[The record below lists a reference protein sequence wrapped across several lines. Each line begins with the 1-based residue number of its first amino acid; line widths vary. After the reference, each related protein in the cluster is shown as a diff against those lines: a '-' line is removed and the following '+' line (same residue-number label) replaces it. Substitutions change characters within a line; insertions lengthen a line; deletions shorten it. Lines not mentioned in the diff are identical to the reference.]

1 MYKMNNRILKG
12 EIYNKCL
19 DVHMEKINHIETAM
33 QEAEKSAHD
42 YGKQS
47 DVFDSHRMQL
57 IGKRDMYAHQLKTE
71 LEVLETLYKID
82 LSINHKSVEFGSIVI
97 TNNQKV
103 FVSIGAGKIPVENE
117 TYFAISL
124 QVPFFQAM
132 KGLKKGDEFEFRGNK
147 IKILEVF

>member
-1 MYKMNNRILKG
+1 MYKMNDKIRKE

-19 DVHMEKINHIETAM
+19 EIHMEKIKHLETAM

-57 IGKRDMYAHQLKTE
+57 IGKRDMYAQQLNTE
-71 LEVLETLYKID
+71 MEALETLHKID
-82 LSINHKSVEFGSIVI
+82 LSLNHKTVEFGSVVV
-97 TNNQKV
+97 TDKQKV
-103 FVSIGAGKIPVENE
+103 FVAIGAGKISIENE
-117 TYFAISL
+117 TYYAISL
-124 QVPFFQAM
+124 QVPFFQSM

-147 IKILEVF
+147 LKILEVF